1 MRILRLT
8 CTAYGSLCDT
18 GFVENERVEWYWDL
32 GRGIAVTADERGP
45 GDQTLGPYPS
55 RPAAEHW
62 RDKVE
67 SRNESWDE
75 ADDEWETG
83 QPERDR

>member
-32 GRGIAVTADERGP
+32 GRGIALTADERGP